1 MWPFIEEWIGALMEK
16 RYRLRNNR
24 EFKKVYNKGK
34 NFWNR
39 NLILYKNENKLE
51 VSRLG
56 ITITKKFGNAVV
68 RNRAKRRLK
77 EIYRL
82 YLYRIKDGYDIII
95 IPKKNV
101 IDLSY
106 EDLKSAL
113 EHILRISK
121 LLKD

>member
-1 MWPFIEEWIGALMEK
+1 MDK

-24 EFKKVYNKGK
+24 EFKKVYSNGK

-39 NLILYKNENKLE
+39 NLILYKRKNEFE
-51 VSRLG
+51 ETRLG
-56 ITITKKFGNAVV
+56 ITITKKFGNAVT
-68 RNRAKRRLK
+68 RNRARRRLS

-82 YLYRIKDGYDIII
+82 KLHRIKDGYDIVI

-106 EDLKSAL
+106 DELKSAL
-113 EHILRISK
+113 EHILKISR
-121 LLKD
+121 LLKDS